1 MSDLDFGL
9 SVIEDDSFFYRVAK
23 VIKEKDWMNA
33 QHVLHEAYDVSS
45 GIFNHLQYSTVDKT
59 LPIESRRPLTSVEL
73 HPAED
78 MSLSSSY
85 PALLNRYV
93 DAKVYDYFHLNINEF
108 LALTHVRAEEILKVC
123 HEKLVADNA
132 KQKGII
138 DNLNKNASGL
148 IQK

>member
-1 MSDLDFGL
+1 VSDLDFGL
-9 SVIEDDSFFYRVAK
+9 SVIEDDSFFYKVAK

-45 GIFNHLQYSTVDKT
+45 GIFNHMQYASLDKT
-59 LPIESRRPLTSVEL
+59 LPLESRRPLSSVEL

-85 PALLNRYV
+85 TPLLNRYV

-108 LALTHVRAEEILKVC
+108 LDLTQARAEEILKVC
-123 HEKLVADNA
+123 NEKLVADNA
-132 KQKGII
+132 KQKGIL
-138 DNLNKNASGL
+138 DNLSRNASGL
-148 IQK
+148 IK